1 MRWAFE
7 LISSRNDSEPFM
19 SHKPPVPDAATSP
32 YPLHPAPIEHVEPVD
47 EQTGDTDEAPA
58 AKMSNRTLG
67 IAAAGAA
74 IGSAAVAAALIFYN
88 RPATP
93 AKRAAPPKPKAKRAA
108 KPKTTTAKP
117 ASVKTATVKTAQKP
131 RAGARAKP
139 KPKPKSNTPA

>member
-1 MRWAFE
+1 
-7 LISSRNDSEPFM
+7 M

-32 YPLHPAPIEHVEPVD
+32 YPLHPGPIEHVETAD
-47 EQTGDTDEAPA
+47 GKTGDAPDKGEETPV
-58 AKMSNRTLG
+58 AKLSNRTLG

-93 AKRAAPPKPKAKRAA
+93 TKRTAPPKPKRAA
-108 KPKTTTAKP
+108 KPKTTAAKPTSAKSTLPRP
-117 ASVKTATVKTAQKP
+117 ASVKTATAKPAPKP

-139 KPKPKSNTPA
+139 KPKPKSGSPT